1 MIGVTAFALR
11 LASHGLTQVKTECLV
26 VLSVDKNNSLDAPS
40 YLARRITVAGFGVG
54 LPFRNAHLRGW
65 VMASS
70 AVLNFMDPFPY
81 QAAVRGA
88 QLEFLPTEKGSF
100 HAELT
105 KVTFESLWMQRGNES
120 LARVFRGAV
129 SPERSVIG
137 FLTDLDQP
145 EYRHCGADVSPG
157 AIIVDDHNEMYRQTK
172 AACRW
177 GAMSLKT
184 EAFIATGTALTGRPI
199 GQSSVSIVIRPTP
212 ALMSR
217 LLKLHAVAGHLA
229 EAAPDVLGNPQAS
242 RALENALIHA
252 MIMCLAENNEV
263 EGRVRTQRNTR
274 IMARFEEF
282 QAAHD
287 NVPVYL
293 AEVCAAV
300 GASERTLR
308 ACCQEQLGMGP
319 IHYLWLRRM
328 HLARRALASATSD
341 GSTVTGLAADYG
353 FWELGRFAVEYRALF
368 GESPSLTLKRSRLH

>member
-1 MIGVTAFALR
+1 
-11 LASHGLTQVKTECLV
+11 
-26 VLSVDKNNSLDAPS
+26 
-40 YLARRITVAGFGVG
+40 
-54 LPFRNAHLRGW
+54 
-65 VMASS
+65 MASS
-70 AVLNFMDPFPY
+70 AILSFTDPYPY

-88 QLEFLPTEKGSF
+88 QLEFLPTEKGNF
-100 HAELT
+100 RAELT
-105 KVTFESLWMQRGNES
+105 KVTFESLWMQRGKES
-120 LARVFRGAV
+120 LARVFHGAV

-137 FLTDLDQP
+137 FSTDLDQP

-157 AIIVDDHNEMYRQTK
+157 AIILDDHNEMYRQTK

-184 EAFIATGTALTGRPI
+184 EAFIAAGTALTGRPV
-199 GQSSVSIVIRPTP
+199 GQSSVSIVIRPAP

-217 LLKLHAVAGHLA
+217 LFKLHAAAGHLA
-229 EAAPDVLGNPQAS
+229 EAAPDILGNPQVS
-242 RALENALIHA
+242 RALENALVHA
-252 MIMCLAENNEV
+252 MITCLADKAEE
-263 EGRVRTQRNTR
+263 RVRTQRKTR

-287 NVPVYL
+287 NIPVYL

-300 GASERTLR
+300 GVSERTLR

-328 HLARRALASATSD
+328 HLARRALVAATSKT
-341 GSTVTGLAADYG
+341 STVTGIAADYG

-368 GESPSLTLKRSRLH
+368 GESPSQSLSRSRLH

>member
-1 MIGVTAFALR
+1 
-11 LASHGLTQVKTECLV
+11 
-26 VLSVDKNNSLDAPS
+26 
-40 YLARRITVAGFGVG
+40 
-54 LPFRNAHLRGW
+54 
-65 VMASS
+65 MASS
-70 AVLNFMDPFPY
+70 AILSFTDPYPY

-88 QLEFLPTEKGSF
+88 QLEFLPTEKGNF
-100 HAELT
+100 RAELT
-105 KVTFESLWMQRGNES
+105 KVTFESLWMQRGKES
-120 LARVFRGAV
+120 LARVFHGAV

-137 FLTDLDQP
+137 FSTDLDQP

-157 AIIVDDHNEMYRQTK
+157 AIILDDHNEMYRQTK

-184 EAFIATGTALTGRPI
+184 EAFIAAGTALTGRPV
-199 GQSSVSIVIRPTP
+199 GQSSVSIVIRPAP

-217 LLKLHAVAGHLA
+217 LLKLHAAAGHLA
-229 EAAPDVLGNPQAS
+229 EAAPDILGNPQVS
-242 RALENALIHA
+242 RALENALVHA
-252 MIMCLAENNEV
+252 MITCLADKAEE
-263 EGRVRTQRNTR
+263 RVRTQRKTR

-287 NVPVYL
+287 NIPVYL

-300 GASERTLR
+300 GVSERTLR

-328 HLARRALASATSD
+328 HLARRALVAATSKT
-341 GSTVTGLAADYG
+341 STVTGIAADYG

-368 GESPSLTLKRSRLH
+368 GESPSQSLSRSRLH

>member
-1 MIGVTAFALR
+1 
-11 LASHGLTQVKTECLV
+11 
-26 VLSVDKNNSLDAPS
+26 
-40 YLARRITVAGFGVG
+40 
-54 LPFRNAHLRGW
+54 
-65 VMASS
+65 MASS
-70 AVLNFMDPFPY
+70 AILNFTDPYPY

-88 QLEFLPTEKGSF
+88 QLEFLPTEKGNF
-100 HAELT
+100 RAELT
-105 KVTFESLWMQRGNES
+105 KVTFESLWMQRGKES

-129 SPERSVIG
+129 APERAVFG

-157 AIIVDDHNEMYRQTK
+157 AIIVDDHNEMYRQSK

-177 GAMSLKT
+177 GAMSLRT
-184 EAFIATGTALTGRPI
+184 EAFVAAGTALTGRPV
-199 GQSSVSIVIRPTP
+199 GQSSVSMVIRPVP

-217 LLKLHAVAGHLA
+217 LLKLHAAAGHLA
-229 EAAPDVLGNPQAS
+229 EAAPDILGNPQVS
-242 RALENALIHA
+242 RALENALVHA
-252 MIMCLAENNEV
+252 MVMCLAENNEI
-263 EGRVRTQRNTR
+263 ERRVGTQHRAR

-293 AEVCAAV
+293 TEVCAAV
-300 GASERTLR
+300 GVSERTLR

-341 GSTVTGLAADYG
+341 GLTVTGVAADYG
-353 FWELGRFAVEYRALF
+353 FGELGRFAVEYRTLF

>member
-1 MIGVTAFALR
+1 
-11 LASHGLTQVKTECLV
+11 
-26 VLSVDKNNSLDAPS
+26 
-40 YLARRITVAGFGVG
+40 
-54 LPFRNAHLRGW
+54 
-65 VMASS
+65 MASS
-70 AVLNFMDPFPY
+70 AILNFTDPFTY

-88 QLEFLPTEKGSF
+88 QLEFLPTEKGDF
-100 HAELT
+100 RAELT
-105 KVTFESLWMQRGNES
+105 KVTFESLWMQRGKES

-129 SPERSVIG
+129 ALDRSVIG
-137 FLTDLDQP
+137 LLTDLDQP
-145 EYRHCGADVSPG
+145 EYRHCGARVSPG
-157 AIIVDDHNEMYRQTK
+157 AIIVDDHDEMYRQTT

-184 EAFIATGTALTGRPI
+184 EALATASTALTGRPVS
-199 GQSSVSIVIRPTP
+199 QSSVSMVIRPAPT
-212 ALMSR
+212 LMSR
-217 LLKLHAVAGHLA
+217 LLKLHTTAGHLV
-229 EAAPDVLGNPQAS
+229 EAAPDILANPQVS
-242 RALENALIHA
+242 RALENALVHA

-263 EGRVRTQRNTR
+263 EKRGRTQRNAR

-300 GASERTLR
+300 GVSERTLR

-328 HLARRALASATSD
+328 HLARRALLSASSD
-341 GSTVTGLAADYG
+341 GFNVTGIAANYG